1 MVKVMGGRFL
11 KLLYAFLTL
20 LLHLKPA
27 HGFTSGVGD
36 DSVKCIEN
44 ERQAL
49 LEFKKGFVN
58 GDDKLSSWGSE
69 DEKNCCNWDGV
80 YCNNQTGHV
89 LKLYFYGLRDA
100 SGNMNSLQFLYLDEN
115 QLEGGVTKFF
125 GNMCALHI
133 LSIENNKLSEQLAEL
148 IHNLSGCVQYS
159 LKGLHLHGN
168 QLKGSVPK
176 SIGNLSALWSLLL
189 GSNLLEGEISEQHF
203 SNLSILRDLSLSDN
217 SLTLKSSND
226 WVPPFRL
233 ITIDLSSCNLGPDF
247 PKCEYCK
254 IAKDVSRLRNIELLL
269 KGLDNKKKL
278 WARLR
283 V

>member
-89 LKLYFYGLRDA
+89 LKLYFYGLRGTQIQIA
-100 SGNMNSLQFLYLDEN
+100 NPSGF
-115 QLEGGVTKFF
+115 
-125 GNMCALHI
+125 
-133 LSIENNKLSEQLAEL
+133 
-148 IHNLSGCVQYS
+148 
-159 LKGLHLHGN
+159 
-168 QLKGSVPK
+168 
-176 SIGNLSALWSLLL
+176 IGNLALCGPPLTPKCL
-189 GSNLLEGEISEQHF
+189 GDVEPNA
-203 SNLSILRDLSLSDN
+203 
-217 SLTLKSSND
+217 KSPKGDSKNNQANED
-226 WVPPFRL
+226 E
-233 ITIDLSSCNLGPDF
+233 F
-247 PKCEYCK
+247 PKCLYIGMGLGFMVGFWGVCGSLML
-254 IAKDVSRLRNIELLL
+254 SRSWRHLYFQMISNLNDWLYVAMIVNI
-269 KGLDNKKKL
+269 
-278 WARLR
+278 ARLQR
-283 V
+283 MFQG

>member
-89 LKLYFYGLRDA
+89 LKLYFYGLR
-100 SGNMNSLQFLYLDEN
+100 
-115 QLEGGVTKFF
+115 
-125 GNMCALHI
+125 
-133 LSIENNKLSEQLAEL
+133 ENNKLSEQLAEL

-189 GSNLLEGEISEQHF
+189 GSNLLEGTQIQIANPSGF
-203 SNLSILRDLSLSDN
+203 IGNLALCGPP
-217 SLTLKSSND
+217 LTPKCLGDVEPNAKSPKGDSKNNQANED
-226 WVPPFRL
+226 E
-233 ITIDLSSCNLGPDF
+233 F
-247 PKCEYCK
+247 PKCLYIGMGLGFMVGFWGVCGSLML
-254 IAKDVSRLRNIELLL
+254 SRSWRHLYFQMISNLNDWLYVAMIVNI
-269 KGLDNKKKL
+269 
-278 WARLR
+278 ARLQR
-283 V
+283 MFQG